1 MVQPKYSPEEAL
13 QRIKL
18 MMEYDSSKTLDENKK
33 VISEQTKDL
42 SLMADADL
50 MGNTS
55 KIRGYFQTVGDLS
68 ILGFNAFDALGLNLG
83 NVIGGRRT
91 GVKGVVDALDGFV
104 DSEDLL
110 YVLTVIKTLEGKCY
124 FDDVNNVK
132 VPAINRFLE
141 LYQEDEDEDLIDEVN
156 GVGTKTLPTGTD
168 KVKQQIVK
176 LIETLKSSQSCSVN
190 KGGGGSGGGGNNN
203 RTGGLKY
210 KPCSG
215 TYKYECK
222 TSPEGPIGVVQRC
235 LGFTG
240 KAIDGKFGP
249 DTKTALGAK
258 GITSFTDADVNK
270 ICQSKPTVDEPEIS
284 GEAPS
289 AIDGTSTDF

>member
-1 MVQPKYSPEEAL
+1 MTNL
-13 QRIKL
+13 
-18 MMEYDSSKTLDENKK
+18 
-33 VISEQTKDL
+33 
-42 SLMADADL
+42 
-50 MGNTS
+50 
-55 KIRGYFQTVGDLS
+55 
-68 ILGFNAFDALGLNLG
+68 IL
-83 NVIGGRRT
+83 GRRT

-104 DSEDLL
+104 DSQDLL

-132 VPAINRFLE
+132 VSAINRFLE
-141 LYQEDEDEDLIDEVN
+141 LYQEDEGEDLIDEVN
-156 GVGTKTLPTGTD
+156 GVGTRTLPTGTD
-168 KVKQQIVK
+168 KIKQQIVK

-258 GITSFTDADVNK
+258 NITSFTDADVNK

>member
-18 MMEYDSSKTLDENKK
+18 MMEYDSSKTLNENKK

-42 SLMADADL
+42 SLMVDADL

-68 ILGFNAFDALGLNLG
+68 ILGFNPYDALGLNLA

-124 FDDVNNVK
+124 FDDINNVK

-156 GVGTKTLPTGTD
+156 GVGTKTLPTGTG

-190 KGGGGSGGGGNNN
+190 KGGGGDNN
-203 RTGGLKY
+203 RKTDGSQY
-210 KPCSG
+210 TPCSG
-215 TYKYECK
+215 TYKYGCK
-222 TSPEGPIGVVQRC
+222 TKPDGPIGKVQGC

-249 DTKTALGAK
+249 NTKTALGAK

-270 ICQSKPTVDEPEIS
+270 ICGNQTKPEEIRPLPQDDELLDVDS
-284 GEAPS
+284 M
-289 AIDGTSTDF
+289 

>member
-1 MVQPKYSPEEAL
+1 MVQPKYNPEEAL

-33 VISEQTKDL
+33 VISEKTPDPGLMSDTDL
-42 SLMADADL
+42 VGDT
-50 MGNTS
+50 N
-55 KIRGYFQTVGDLS
+55 KIRGYFQTISDT
-68 ILGFNAFDALGLNLG
+68 GLNIFDLAG
-83 NVIGGRRT
+83 VNMTNLVLGRRT

-104 DSEDLL
+104 DSQDLL

-132 VPAINRFLE
+132 VSAINRFLE
-141 LYQEDEDEDLIDEVN
+141 LYQEDEGEDLIDEVN
-156 GVGTKTLPTGTD
+156 GVGTRTLPTGTD
-168 KVKQQIVK
+168 KIKQQIVK

>member
-42 SLMADADL
+42 SLMVDADL

-168 KVKQQIVK
+168 KLKQQIVK

-190 KGGGGSGGGGNNN
+190 KGGGGSGGTPRYRDCGEGPFTKGC
-203 RTGGLKY
+203 RT
-210 KPCSG
+210 
-215 TYKYECK
+215 T
-222 TSPEGPIGVVQRC
+222 PEGPIGQVQAC
-235 LGFTG
+235 L
-240 KAIDGKFGP
+240 KLVQDGKFWNKTQAALVSKRYPNGF
-249 DTKTALGAK
+249 TKEDIKTICGNQTEPEEVTPLPQ
-258 GITSFTDADVNK
+258 DDEVLDVN
-270 ICQSKPTVDEPEIS
+270 SM
-284 GEAPS
+284 
-289 AIDGTSTDF
+289 

>member
-1 MVQPKYSPEEAL
+1 MVQPKYNPEEAL

-33 VISEQTKDL
+33 VISEKTPDPGLMSDTDL
-42 SLMADADL
+42 VGDT
-50 MGNTS
+50 N
-55 KIRGYFQTVGDLS
+55 KIRGYFQTISDT
-68 ILGFNAFDALGLNLG
+68 GLNIFDLAG
-83 NVIGGRRT
+83 VNMTNLVLGRRT

-104 DSEDLL
+104 DSQDLL

-132 VPAINRFLE
+132 VSAINRFLE
-141 LYQEDEDEDLIDEVN
+141 LYQEDEGEDLIDEVN
-156 GVGTKTLPTGTD
+156 GVGTRTLPTGTD
-168 KVKQQIVK
+168 KIKQQIVK

-258 GITSFTDADVNK
+258 NITSFTDADVNK